1 MKIAAIVLATAAAAA
16 PAETQQEQTRMV
28 LSPEDAALCEAQ
40 GGCGIVSRVWLQRR
54 LQQAY
59 EAGKAE
65 CKGGT

>member
-1 MKIAAIVLATAAAAA
+1 MKITAIVLATAAAAA
-16 PAETQQEQTRMV
+16 PANTQETRV
-28 LSPEDAALCEAQ
+28 ILSPEDAARCQAQ